1 MSTFQETFADQ
12 LQQACPPDDSRP
24 VRVWACDESRFGLH
38 TIRRR
43 RITLRGVKPI
53 GTHQHRFENTWV
65 CGAVE
70 PRSGASHFM
79 AFPTLNTAMFQRFL
93 DDFATTYPDSVNL
106 IMVDNAAC
114 HKARHLRIPENV
126 RLIFQPGH
134 SPEVNPC
141 ERVWQAIKSAIAW
154 TLFPDLAA
162 VQQRLIEVFR
172 SYSDAQL
179 KSLTSYPYFVAAVTA
194 QYS

>member
-1 MSTFQETFADQ
+1 M
-12 LQQACPPDDSRP
+12 
-24 VRVWACDESRFGLH
+24 
-38 TIRRR
+38 
-43 RITLRGVKPI
+43 
-53 GTHQHRFENTWV
+53 
-65 CGAVE
+65 
-70 PRSGASHFM
+70 
-79 AFPTLNTAMFQRFL
+79 
-93 DDFATTYPDSVNL
+93 
-106 IMVDNAAC
+106 
-114 HKARHLRIPENV
+114 
-126 RLIFQPGH
+126 GH

-162 VQQRLIEVFR
+162 LQQRLIEVFR